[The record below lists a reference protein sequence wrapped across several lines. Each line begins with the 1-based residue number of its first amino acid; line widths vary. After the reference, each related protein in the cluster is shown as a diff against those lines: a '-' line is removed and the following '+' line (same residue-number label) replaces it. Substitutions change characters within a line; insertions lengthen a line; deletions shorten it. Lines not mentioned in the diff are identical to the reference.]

1 MGFDAPFPLDHR
13 LALVLLVALL
23 LAAATPVVVGWLR
36 LVPPEREPFGTSR
49 VAEKPERDAFAV
61 FLLAN
66 ISLSVLLRIPGVDM
80 AAAAAPVASLL
91 LPDPRSYA
99 GLVAFV
105 WFGFIPGLA
114 AAYSAV
120 RANPLRGPL
129 LLGGIFT
136 LLLWFLSPSLLSSIA
151 GV

>member
-1 MGFDAPFPLDHR
+1 MDLGAPFPLDHR
-13 LALVLLVALL
+13 LALVLFVALL
-23 LAAATPVVVGWLR
+23 LAAATSVVVGWLR
-36 LVPPEREPFGTSR
+36 LIPPERDPFEAGGP
-49 VAEKPERDAFAV
+49 AQKPEGDAFAV

-66 ISLSVLLRIPGVDM
+66 VSLSVLLRIPGLDLE
-80 AAAAAPVASLL
+80 AAAARAASLL
-91 LPDPRSYA
+91 PPDPRSYA

-129 LLGGIFT
+129 LLGGILT
-136 LLLWFLSPSLLSSIA
+136 LLLWFLSPSLLASIA